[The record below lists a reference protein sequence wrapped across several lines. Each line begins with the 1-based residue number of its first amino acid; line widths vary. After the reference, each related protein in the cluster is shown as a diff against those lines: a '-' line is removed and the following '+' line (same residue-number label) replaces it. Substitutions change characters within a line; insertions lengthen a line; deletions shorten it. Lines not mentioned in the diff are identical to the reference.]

1 MPEVQPWRF
10 AWLRP
15 LTEMQWVFVTLL
27 LALQPG
33 AAALIAKCDNVAQ
46 LSGLKGEIY
55 AVGGADASEP
65 CGWHIYPNR
74 RLERMEF
81 NVTESRLQGGDQ
93 LAFYSYKL
101 QHPSTTVGTFSVS
114 NQVPSQLELRGA
126 AAWPKVPGSQQC
138 SGGSGR
144 PSGRERRI
152 LGAWLPKHAATP
164 CRLRNVADSH
174 PGSNEVLIVF
184 SAIQEGSVF
193 RMTYEA
199 FATDEIRFFGIYLSP
214 ISFVMCVV
222 LVSALSPPRDPIPG
236 PDPRANLG
244 SDPAPA
250 WTLPSAPALTLALAL
265 SRAVTL
271 LLTPDP

>member
-1 MPEVQPWRF
+1 
-10 AWLRP
+10 
-15 LTEMQWVFVTLL
+15 
-27 LALQPG
+27 
-33 AAALIAKCDNVAQ
+33 
-46 LSGLKGEIY
+46 
-55 AVGGADASEP
+55 
-65 CGWHIYPNR
+65 
-74 RLERMEF
+74 
-81 NVTESRLQGGDQ
+81 
-93 LAFYSYKL
+93 
-101 QHPSTTVGTFSVS
+101 
-114 NQVPSQLELRGA
+114 
-126 AAWPKVPGSQQC
+126 
-138 SGGSGR
+138 
-144 PSGRERRI
+144 
-152 LGAWLPKHAATP
+152 
-164 CRLRNVADSH
+164 
-174 PGSNEVLIVF
+174 VLIVF

-250 WTLPSAPALTLALAL
+250 WTLPSAPAWTLPSAPALTLALAL

>member
-1 MPEVQPWRF
+1 
-10 AWLRP
+10 
-15 LTEMQWVFVTLL
+15 MQWVFVTLL

-126 AAWPKVPGSQQC
+126 EHGPKFLARSSAVVAQGDP
-138 SGGSGR
+138 
-144 PSGRERRI
+144 
-152 LGAWLPKHAATP
+152 LGARGESSAPGCRSTRRRPVACAT
-164 CRLRNVADSH
+164 L
-174 PGSNEVLIVF
+174 
-184 SAIQEGSVF
+184 
-193 RMTYEA
+193 
-199 FATDEIRFFGIYLSP
+199 
-214 ISFVMCVV
+214 
-222 LVSALSPPRDPIPG
+222 PIPTQ
-236 PDPRANLG
+236 
-244 SDPAPA
+244 AP
-250 WTLPSAPALTLALAL
+250 TKC
-265 SRAVTL
+265 
-271 LLTPDP
+271 